1 MSILFCKGLFLA
13 NFSAEI
19 AVFSLKI
26 GIFIYE
32 IYPRKT
38 PKSVGDV
45 LPG

>member
-1 MSILFCKGLFLA
+1 M
-13 NFSAEI
+13 

-32 IYPRKT
+32 IYPRET

>member
-1 MSILFCKGLFLA
+1 M
-13 NFSAEI
+13 
-19 AVFSLKI
+19 AVFLLKI

-38 PKSVGDV
+38 PKPMGDV

>member
-1 MSILFCKGLFLA
+1 LLA
-13 NFSAEI
+13 NLRVEM

-38 PKSVGDV
+38 LKSVGDV